1 MQVSDSG
8 SVRLLDSSLQIL
20 IPSDDPAVS
29 SSVVQILIKSTQLG
43 VLYNVGLTVFSS
55 KVKNS
60 SKSETKNQKFI
71 LLEQC
76 EQYEQFIFEKS
87 SSRANRCEHC
97 SVEPAYER
105 ISKRHL
111 FLRS

>member
-60 SKSETKNQKFI
+60 SKSETKNQKIKARRVKTFD
-71 LLEQC
+71 
-76 EQYEQFIFEKS
+76 EKIKPKI
-87 SSRANRCEHC
+87 NL
-97 SVEPAYER
+97 
-105 ISKRHL
+105 KRD
-111 FLRS
+111 